1 MALETFRK
9 AFQRPFQFREFLDQ
23 TWMIARVSLV
33 PTLLVAIPFTVLVA
47 FTLNILLREIGAAD
61 LSGAGTAFGTI
72 TQLGPVVTVLVVAG
86 AGATAI
92 CADLGARTI
101 REEID
106 AMRVLGI
113 DPIQRL
119 VVPRVLASTFVAL
132 LLNGLVSA
140 IGIAGG
146 YVFSVLL
153 QGVNP
158 GAFVSGLTVLT
169 HLGELILS
177 EVKALLFG
185 VVAGLVGCYRGL
197 TVKGGPKG
205 VGIAV
210 NETVVY
216 AFICLFVINV
226 IMTAIGVRVLA
237 KSHGDAACRVV
248 VAPMSYDATLR
259 VRRFFHR
266 FAGPMDAFGEQ
277 ALFYGESMRYIP
289 NALTRYR
296 KETIRLIA
304 EMTMGTG
311 ALVLIG
317 GTVGVAAFLTLASGG
332 VIAVQG
338 YESLGNIGIEALTG
352 FLSAFLNVRIV
363 APVVAG
369 IALAATIGAGTTA
382 QLGAMRVA
390 EEIDAVEAMAVHSV
404 SYLVSTRLIAGLIAI
419 VPLYSLA
426 VLASF
431 FAARFTTVFINGQSA
446 GLYDHYFNTFLIP
459 TDLLW
464 SFLQAIV
471 MSIGVMLIH
480 TYYGYNASGG
490 PVGVGLAVGQAVR
503 TSLIVVVVITLFIS
517 LAVYGASGNFNLSG

>member
-1 MALETFRK
+1 MSLDTFRK
-9 AFQRPFQFREFLDQ
+9 TFQRPFQFREFLDQ
-23 TWMIARVSLV
+23 TWMIARVSLI

-158 GAFVSGLTVLT
+158 GAFVNGLTVLT
-169 HLGELILS
+169 HLGELVLS

-185 VVAGLVGCYRGL
+185 VVAGLGRLLPRADGEGWSERRRGRRQRDRGL
-197 TVKGGPKG
+197 RVHLP
-205 VGIAV
+205 
-210 NETVVY
+210 
-216 AFICLFVINV
+216 
-226 IMTAIGVRVLA
+226 VRDQRDHDGYRRSSA
-237 KSHGDAACRVV
+237 GAQWGKWP
-248 VAPMSYDATLR
+248 PMSYDATLR
-259 VRRFFHR
+259 IRRFFHR
-266 FAGPMDAFGEQ
+266 FAGPVDAFGEQ

-390 EEIDAVEAMAVHSV
+390 EEIDAIESMAVHSV

-446 GLYDHYFNTFLIP
+446 GLYDHYFSTFLIP